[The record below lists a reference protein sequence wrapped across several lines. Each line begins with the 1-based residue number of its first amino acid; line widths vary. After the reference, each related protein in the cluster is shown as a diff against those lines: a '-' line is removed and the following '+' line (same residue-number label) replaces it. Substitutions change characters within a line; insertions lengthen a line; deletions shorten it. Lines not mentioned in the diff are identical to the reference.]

1 MSIPSV
7 TYLDHIKENTYFNT
21 NMVERIIVGPL
32 FTNSYLYFIGKKQ
45 CLVIDP
51 GADSQSIIRQ
61 ITILNKTPLYIV
73 FTHGHIDHTAAAI
86 ELQLHFNS
94 SEILNLAHKEE
105 LPFFGNEA
113 ESRHRNSFQR
123 LGVEG
128 EALFLELFHGV
139 PTIDV
144 VLQEGDLI
152 PETDLRVLHTPGHSP
167 GSICLYSE
175 TKKIL
180 FSGDTLFFE
189 GVGRTDLEGGDPESL
204 ERSIREK
211 LYTLPPETRV
221 FPGHGP
227 QTTIERELRYNPFFR
242 G

>member
-1 MSIPSV
+1 
-7 TYLDHIKENTYFNT
+7 
-21 NMVERIIVGPL
+21 MVERIIVGPL

-45 CLVIDP
+45 CVVIDP
-51 GADSQSIIRQ
+51 GADPESIIRQ
-61 ITILNKTPLYIV
+61 ITVLNKTPVYIV
-73 FTHGHIDHTAAAI
+73 FTHGHIDHTAAAT
-86 ELQLHFNS
+86 ELQLHYNS
-94 SEILNLAHKEE
+94 VQLLTLAHEKE
-105 LPFFGNEA
+105 LPFFGPEA
-113 ESRHRNSFQR
+113 ASRHRKSFQR

-128 EALFLELFHGV
+128 EALFLELFRGV
-139 PTIDV
+139 PTIDRP
-144 VLQEGDLI
+144 LQEGDMI
-152 PETDLRVLHTPGHSP
+152 PETDLRVFHTPGHSP

-175 TKKIL
+175 TKKVL

-211 LYTLPPETRV
+211 LFTLPPETRV

-242 G
+242 S